1 MTDVGSSIIAAI
13 IVVLIPAAAV
23 VIVVRRAHSKRFWRE
38 VGIYFAGA
46 FLGAVLFVELFAVLY
61 DAAFPLVSS
70 VYADWLDLQ
79 TSVLKRF
86 FGRGVSHFGMW
97 VTTFAV
103 AVAPLYLGVAAG
115 MWFVWRRRRKIH
127 L

>member
-1 MTDVGSSIIAAI
+1 MTDVGSNIIAAI
-13 IVVLIPAAAV
+13 LVALIPAAAV
-23 VIVVRRAHSKRFWRE
+23 AIVVRRAHRKRFWRE

-46 FLGAVLFVELFAVLY
+46 FVGSVLFVVLFN
-61 DAAFPLVSS
+61 AALPFVSS

-97 VTTFAV
+97 VTTFTA
-103 AVAPLYLGVAAG
+103 AVAPLYLGIAAG
-115 MWFVWRRRRKIH
+115 TWFVWRRRRKIH
-127 L
+127 LEG